1 MVHLLYQWIV
11 NEFKIESFPSQLFDK
26 TTGQFYR

>member
-11 NEFKIESFPSQLFDK
+11 NEFMIESFPSQLFGK
-26 TTGQFYR
+26 TAGQFYW